1 MRLTSVAI
9 STSDLTEEIEFG
21 LLPVDSR
28 NRYLVRSIVGID
40 ADEIIPKFY
49 GRGSVTNMAF
59 YEYTMK
65 PREIVM
71 RVALNPVFSINESVS
86 EIRDQVYRLI
96 SANRSGELNILFK
109 DGASLISGIKGRII
123 KSEVPYFTRVPELQI
138 TIKCDDPMFRG
149 IAPFDILP
157 ADLPSTNPVKLTD
170 DLSTAPHGF
179 SFKIEFTAVTA
190 SFVIQDD
197 PTTPDWQFELT
208 PATSF
213 QIGDELHFSSE
224 YGAKRLFWDKAVG
237 TDIELMDKVESGS
250 VWPQVFPGLNNLYFM
265 QIANFDWLELTYYP
279 AYWGL

>member
-1 MRLTSVAI
+1 
-9 STSDLTEEIEFG
+9 
-21 LLPVDSR
+21 
-28 NRYLVRSIVGID
+28 
-40 ADEIIPKFY
+40 
-49 GRGSVTNMAF
+49 
-59 YEYTMK
+59 
-65 PREIVM
+65 
-71 RVALNPVFSINESVS
+71 
-86 EIRDQVYRLI
+86 
-96 SANRSGELNILFK
+96 
-109 DGASLISGIKGRII
+109 
-123 KSEVPYFTRVPELQI
+123 
-138 TIKCDDPMFRG
+138 MFRG

-170 DLSTAPHGF
+170 DLSEAPHGF